1 MSSNH
6 TQKMKFELEKYTIYT
21 WKNWMILHW
30 ILNPGL
36 AFNELVLGQ
45 RVPKISLIEK
55 NSNKPRLERMI
66 VPCPHCETL
75 HDGRIWSTENG
86 MAFKNWFGLY
96 CSNCGNI
103 IPCLINVTSLLL
115 LTLTFPIWGWLKN
128 SLKAKWLENQPKR
141 YEKISVETI
150 PNSFDSQNWIQTGL
164 TWGAIM
170 FLLVS
175 LLIPYFSGQEITAK
189 TISIG
194 LIIWFFGGLG
204 FAYSLKLF
212 LNKTGTKKEKL
223 S

>member
-36 AFNELVLGQ
+36 AFNELILGQ
-45 RVPKISLIEK
+45 RVPKISLIDK
-55 NSNKPRLERMI
+55 TSNKPRLERMI

-86 MAFKNWFGLY
+86 MAFKNWFGLF
-96 CSNCGNI
+96 CSNCGNF

-115 LTLTFPIWGWLKN
+115 LILTFPIWGWFKN

-164 TWGAIM
+164 TWGLIM

-175 LLIPYFSGQEITAK
+175 LLIPYLNGQEITAK

-194 LIIWFFGGLG
+194 LIIWIIGGLA
-204 FAYSLKLF
+204 FTYSLKLF
-212 LNKTGTKKEKL
+212 LNKTGTKKVNL

>member
-1 MSSNH
+1 
-6 TQKMKFELEKYTIYT
+6 
-21 WKNWMILHW
+21 
-30 ILNPGL
+30 
-36 AFNELVLGQ
+36 
-45 RVPKISLIEK
+45 
-55 NSNKPRLERMI
+55 
-66 VPCPHCETL
+66 
-75 HDGRIWSTENG
+75 
-86 MAFKNWFGLY
+86 
-96 CSNCGNI
+96 
-103 IPCLINVTSLLL
+103 
-115 LTLTFPIWGWLKN
+115 
-128 SLKAKWLENQPKR
+128 NQPKR